1 MSPSATLSQAGRQDN
16 EPPEPLENGA
26 HLSAAEFLRRY
37 EGMPE
42 VRKAELVN
50 GIVYMASPVRHD
62 RHGKPDSLI
71 QTWLGTYAI
80 ATPGVESSTNTTIR
94 LGVDDVP
101 QPDGLLRIV
110 TERGGQTRLDA
121 KGYLQGGPELVVEVA
136 GSSDEAL
143 AHRKGTD

>member
-1 MSPSATLSQAGRQDN
+1 MSQSATLSQAGRQDN
-16 EPPEPLENGA
+16 EPPEPLENGT

-71 QTWLGTYAI
+71 QTWSGPVGHI
-80 ATPGVESSTNTTIR
+80 AT
-94 LGVDDVP
+94 
-101 QPDGLLRIV
+101 
-110 TERGGQTRLDA
+110 
-121 KGYLQGGPELVVEVA
+121 GPASPEHA
-136 GSSDEAL
+136 RFQDEAL

>member
-1 MSPSATLSQAGRQDN
+1 MCQSTTLSQAGRQDN
-16 EPPEPLENGA
+16 EPPEALENGA

-71 QTWLGTYAI
+71 QTWLDTYAS
-80 ATPGVESSTNTTIR
+80 ATPGVESLTN
-94 LGVDDVP
+94 
-101 QPDGLLRIV
+101 
-110 TERGGQTRLDA
+110 
-121 KGYLQGGPELVVEVA
+121 
-136 GSSDEAL
+136 SSDEAL